1 MDENKNNNIRKVE
14 NTFEKQIVTFLN
26 KKGKC
31 IYGQI
36 FRELKIP
43 TTRGQEAIY
52 SLINKGVVKHIDKS
66 SYIELTEK
74 SK

>member
-1 MDENKNNNIRKVE
+1 MDENKNINFRKLE
-14 NTFEKQIVTFLN
+14 NTFEKKIVTFLN

-31 IYGQI
+31 IYGEI

-52 SLINKGVVKHIDKS
+52 SLINKGVVKHIERS
-66 SYIELTEK
+66 SYLELTQK
-74 SK
+74 IK

>member
-1 MDENKNNNIRKVE
+1 MDNNKKELKNLE
-14 NTFEKQIVTFLN
+14 NTFEIKIVKFLS

-31 IYGQI
+31 IYGEI

-52 SLINKGVVKHIDKS
+52 SLLNKGFVKHIDKS

-74 SK
+74 F